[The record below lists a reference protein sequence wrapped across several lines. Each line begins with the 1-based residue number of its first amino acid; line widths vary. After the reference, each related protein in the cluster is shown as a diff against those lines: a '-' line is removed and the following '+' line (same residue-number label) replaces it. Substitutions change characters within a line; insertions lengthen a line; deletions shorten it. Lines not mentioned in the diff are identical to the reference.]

1 MSQRSTPGGLRSI
14 CGALE
19 RLKSSQRFF
28 ILVRDPR
35 PPDPILNRHNA
46 DSPAPSSRLRRSNIV
61 LSYRS
66 TISSSLGGSEK
77 SMSSTGAP
85 KTLEVSIGS
94 ALPFSVS
101 SSNAAMTVGDQSGTN
116 TSRYRSAALVLAS
129 VSNFGVVSFLALPAG
144 EHHDLPARRRPS
156 ATAHR

>member
-1 MSQRSTPGGLRSI
+1 
-14 CGALE
+14 
-19 RLKSSQRFF
+19 
-28 ILVRDPR
+28 
-35 PPDPILNRHNA
+35 
-46 DSPAPSSRLRRSNIV
+46 
-61 LSYRS
+61 
-66 TISSSLGGSEK
+66 
-77 SMSSTGAP
+77 MSSTGAP